1 MRQTTIRAKW
11 SPEIG
16 KIKKELIRSAHKR
29 VVRSIKSGHHLE
41 AIAIL
46 ESLMADR
53 LEAGLSRLN
62 RAEQPMLTLGPL
74 LKDAINAKVISQEL
88 AEEIKV
94 WSNGRN
100 KTLHEMVKVPHVD
113 VGDWKARMK
122 HARILAIEGKE
133 LNARLTKEIRKIQ
146 PNH

>member
-1 MRQTTIRAKW
+1 MQSTIRAEW

-29 VVRSIKSGHHLE
+29 VVRSIKGGHHLE

-53 LEAGLSRLN
+53 LEAGLSRLTS
-62 RAEQPMLTLGPL
+62 AEQPMLTLGPL
-74 LKDAINAKVISQEL
+74 IKEAMKAKVISQEL
-88 AEEIKV
+88 AEEIKA
-94 WSNGRN
+94 WSKGRN
-100 KTLHEMVKVPHVD
+100 KALHQMVKVPHVD

-122 HARILAIEGKE
+122 YARILAIEGKE
-133 LNARLTKEIRKIQ
+133 LNARLAKEIRKIQ
-146 PNH
+146 RNR

>member
-1 MRQTTIRAKW
+1 MRQSATQAKW

-16 KIKKELIRSAHKR
+16 KMKKELIRSAHKR
-29 VVRSIKSGHHLE
+29 VSSSIKSGHHLE

-53 LEAGLSRLN
+53 LESGLSRLTS
-62 RAEQPMLTLGPL
+62 AEQPMLTLGPL
-74 LKDAINAKVISQEL
+74 IKDAIKTKVISQEL

-94 WSNGRN
+94 WSKGRN
-100 KTLHEMVKVPHVD
+100 KALHEMVKVLHVD

-133 LNARLTKEIRKIQ
+133 LNARLAKEIRKIH
-146 PNH
+146 PNR